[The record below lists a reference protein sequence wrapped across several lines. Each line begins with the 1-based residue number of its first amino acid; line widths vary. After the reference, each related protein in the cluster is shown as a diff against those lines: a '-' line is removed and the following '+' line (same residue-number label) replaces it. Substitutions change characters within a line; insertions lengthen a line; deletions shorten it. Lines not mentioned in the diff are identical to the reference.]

1 MKFTVFDTLSPEIKF
16 CSSPF
21 GDNTFIFNTIR
32 VESEF
37 DICQILARKFVLCL
51 PLCVDTSIRCSR
63 KAEDLNKLKN
73 KYYDYLV
80 FDFNCYTKENL
91 NDVLSYL
98 KAYKCLILESRSY
111 NNIDNFSLRGIIFTE
126 PLNLKSLKNIHT
138 KLKFDLRN
146 YGDLNDDLTNVN
158 SYVAPTLKSRI
169 ILSNLNAECI
179 KVEDSSPKINKLE
192 SIDFKLKSKTRLEK
206 CLETFDKLGYKIISS
221 QNTSENSKI
230 TTLLR
235 FSLDSDDQYFWYSNT
250 PHMMYHRSKLKWL
263 DISQV
268 VSNINIKNYIEYK
281 GLEVSEI
288 TLESSQDI
296 QNLFNKFLDDKSGV
310 LSLRSYMASGKTG
323 VLKTFFDKL
332 SEKNLRVLIITSR
345 ISIARHFSSSF
356 KIPIY
361 LSSDSKISKGSL
373 VCQYDSLYKFKN
385 HIDKFD
391 LFILD
396 EYISLMFHSVEN
408 ATNNSL
414 NDEIFYKILKQKL
427 IISDAFL
434 SDYMIKLLGKR
445 KYYNIINNNRDPI
458 ILREVSNI
466 RVFRQEIL
474 NILNKGFK
482 VSISVTSRN
491 SLKDLEKFL
500 NTQGFKVLTISS
512 DTDESERHKIIEYLE
527 ESGSFDFDALI
538 FTPIINV
545 GISINREIFF
555 HFHYDKSIAVDTI
568 SSLQMTR
575 RVRSSRVLFY
585 YIQNYHIKEP
595 ISLDLIENEM
605 IKNRP
610 KLVSNNIDFNSRKI
624 DELSSIGKFRCK
636 IKLFMNYLKINPRL
650 SFNTLLG
657 LNYDLK
663 YYKFIDA

>member
-1 MKFTVFDTLSPEIKF
+1 MKLTVFDTLSPEIKF

-73 KYYDYLV
+73 RYYDYLV

-91 NDVLSYL
+91 NDVLDYL
-98 KAYKCLILESRSY
+98 KNYKCLIIESRSY
-111 NNIDNFSLRGIIFTE
+111 NGIDNFSLRGIIFTE
-126 PLNLKSLKNIHT
+126 PINLRSLKNIHT

-158 SYVAPTLKSRI
+158 SYVAPTLKVKV

-179 KVEDSSPKINKLE
+179 RVEDSRPKINKLE

-230 TTLLR
+230 TTMLR

-268 VSNINIKNYIEYK
+268 VNNINIKNYIEYK

-288 TLESSQDI
+288 TLESNQDI
-296 QNLFNKFLDDKSGV
+296 QRLFNKFLDDKSGV

-323 VLKTFFDKL
+323 VLKTFFNEML
-332 SEKNLRVLIITSR
+332 RRGLRVLIITSR

-385 HIDKFD
+385 HMDKFD

-512 DTDESERHKIIEYLE
+512 DTEDSEKNKIIEYLE
-527 ESGSFDFDALI
+527 ESGSFDFDVLI

-585 YIQNYHIKEP
+585 YIQYYPSKDPTTLEA
-595 ISLDLIENEM
+595 IEHEM
-605 IKNRP
+605 IHNRP

-663 YYKFIDA
+663 YYKFIDT